1 MHPQD
6 DVTHP
11 MVSIPFSKKKHYLT
25 GIDWLLQGFD
35 CMNKRATGAGN
46 AFQIVMELEG
56 VPAEDRVR
64 DALDGFVKKF
74 PVLGG
79 RTRRDYNLAPYWEIP
94 RRAHNT
100 SSRLDV
106 HRLEDA
112 AEAFPL
118 LEAGVNAPFGNEREH
133 VAFCLIHAGSNGHAA
148 VKFDHRLFDA
158 HGAEVFLGMF
168 QRDWEKGGGCRWES
182 PPLEPAHLDQWR
194 KRFEAGRNLNRA
206 LLRLVGD
213 SPPRAL
219 PLDPAASREGF
230 GFSVI
235 RFDQQQSREILQRAE
250 SEAGYLM
257 AMPYTMAL
265 AVQALHGIFAGRG
278 ITAGDYIVP
287 VTMDTRLPSD
297 RPREVF
303 FNHVSLL
310 LFRIRADQADDR
322 SALLKSIKQQMY
334 DQAKAGLARSIP
346 DASLLMRI
354 LPLPAVEYLLK
365 LYLKQRI
372 ASFCFSFLGDTG
384 HMPDRFMENKVR
396 HSYHMTRVPVPP
408 GLGVFFQHSRGSL
421 NACLSYQRGLLGEA
435 EVNRVLDALR
445 SGLQG

>member
-1 MHPQD
+1 
-6 DVTHP
+6 
-11 MVSIPFSKKKHYLT
+11 MVSLPFSKKKHYLT

-64 DALDGFVKKF
+64 GALDGFVRKF

-94 RRAHNT
+94 RRAQNA
-100 SSRLDV
+100 SLKLDV
-106 HRLEDA
+106 HHLEDA

-118 LEAGVNAPFGNEREH
+118 LETGANAPFGSEREH
-133 VAFCLIHAGSNGHAA
+133 LAFYLVRAGSNSHAA
-148 VKFDHRLFDA
+148 VRFDHRLFDA

-168 QRDWEKGGGCRWES
+168 QRDWEEGGACRWES

-194 KRFEAGRNLNRA
+194 RRFEAGRNVNRA

-213 SPPRAL
+213 SAPRAL

-230 GFSVI
+230 GFRVL
-235 RFDQQQSREILQRAE
+235 RFDQQQSREIIQRAE

-257 AMPYTMAL
+257 AMPYAMAL
-265 AVQALHGIFAGRG
+265 AVQALHGIFASRG
-278 ITAGDYIVP
+278 ITTGDYIVP

-297 RPREVF
+297 RPLEVF

-310 LFRIRADQADDR
+310 MFRIRADQADDR

-334 DQAKAGLARSIP
+334 DQAKTGLARNIP

-365 LYLKQRI
+365 LYLKQKI

-408 GLGVFFQHSRGSL
+408 GLGVFFHHSRGSL
-421 NACLSYQRGLLGEA
+421 DACLSYQRGLLTEG